1 MSDQAPAVRE
11 DLSTRILT
19 VPADEGQLA
28 LVRDFITDVCEQAGF
43 SQRETNNTKLAVD
56 EACTNI
62 IKHAYDEDAGSIEL
76 RAEFAD
82 GDVTVRIFDTGEP
95 FDFTGVKDPDLDQYV
110 ETGKKGGLG
119 VFLINRLMDRVEYNA
134 GQSGNVLLLAKRSHT
149 AIAGFK
155 PVHIGWRGSLRYKF
169 TLRASLGFFVLIAA
183 IGAYIYFRQSSTLQE
198 RYATQWMEK
207 RRLAENL
214 SNKSKELLIHPQ
226 IYSVE
231 QTTLTAFVSQML
243 EGNRDLAYALVVDRD
258 GTILSSGDIDEIFTE
273 YSTPAAELLLRE
285 ENDIEWRRYILGGEV
300 VRDIQY
306 PVRVRNQGNGGVLT
320 VGGVHLG
327 IYERVVLE
335 KVPDPRLF
343 TSLMILGIFTVGIFL
358 IVGLVK
364 VFVKPIQVLTDGV
377 RAIGQGS
384 LGGKISVEGPAE
396 IGAIASVFNEISEKF
411 KRAQESVLEQE
422 KLQKEIEVAKQI
434 QQALLPKKHPA
445 VSGYDIAPYYQAA
458 KEVGGDYYDFVEVD
472 EDTLGVVVADVSGK
486 GVPGSLVMTM
496 IRTALRME
504 ARGNKNASDVM
515 SKMNDFVTDDMKKGM
530 FVTMFYVILDSK
542 NRIISYASAGHNPM
556 ILYRANTRDIFFLN
570 PKGFPVGIALPDETL
585 FRRSISLEKIKLK
598 KDDMLLMYTDGVT
611 EAMNEKREQYGEE
624 RLIELVKE
632 NGQLPP
638 TEFIDVLEKDI
649 KAFTRGN
656 AQNDD
661 ITVVAVK
668 EKLTA
673 DDVLYG
679 IRKKL
684 LDMVDVSGMSV
695 KEACTK
701 MKVSP
706 STYYRYKKR
715 LMLMGERGLKNK
727 VLREDLD
734 FKRVNIQER
743 KGLITIIREHP
754 EFGAKRITDEYN
766 KIETAPRAMTEK
778 MVYEELRRLSLNT
791 KELRLDYLRRH
802 KLLDEVPETK
812 AGREAVEELIREVAR
827 EGAAEQAPGREGVGE
842 ETAAGV
848 AGDGV
853 DVEDLTAGLADKE
866 DPAVPAGQGA
876 QEAVRLDGSR
886 IESAEGV
893 RIDASESKDGV
904 AILRV
909 DGHLDSIS
917 STALEKALDDVIEGG
932 YAKIAIDLSEVSY
945 ISSGGWGVMVG
956 KVEKTHRKEGD
967 VVVVGMAS
975 EVHDVYELLGFHE
988 LLRSFATIE
997 DALTYLGQPVED
1009 RRTREEPAVSE
1020 TRDEPATLRDEFVA
1034 DADSM
1039 VTGSEWE
1046 SLQIE
1051 ATTVGDKG
1059 DIAFIS
1065 LRGIIDT
1072 ISAERLRA
1080 AIDRVIRSGIARI
1093 IVDMTQIEYVSSGGW
1108 GTFTERLRE
1117 LRRLGGDIKLFG
1129 MDADVYYI
1137 FTMLGFNIVL
1147 SSYDILGEAIED
1159 FSRSVEDKP
1168 SVHPGRAAEP
1178 AKETV
1183 VEDTGAVAI
1192 PETSDVLDRVP
1203 AVPVSS
1209 ATNRVE
1215 WDASHGGL
1223 VARIQGMIEASSVD
1237 DIDAEIENTLASRPQ
1252 LVVFALGDVDYVSSV
1267 GWGIFPKYYERVS
1280 GWGGKIALCE
1290 MNEDLHAIFS
1300 CLEFRSFIPAFATV
1314 EDALSASGVAP
1325 DRVTATD
1332 GLEAPQGKVVRDAPR
1347 TDGGSGEENVL
1358 DLDELIEP
1366 GADGAGVETPGETRS
1381 GGDGRWADEAEEIRA
1396 EDVTRL
1402 VEPVGGDGSKEDE
1415 FVDFDTSPTDVN
1427 IERGV
1432 RDEHVNEDAGLR
1444 DMGWKEYGER
1454 LKNRADKKGGK
1465 KTDEGDS

>member
-1 MSDQAPAVRE
+1 MSDQAPALVRDE
-11 DLSTRILT
+11 VSTRTLT

-28 LVRDFITDVCEQAGF
+28 LVRDFITEVCEQAGF
-43 SQRETNNTKLAVD
+43 SRRETNNTKLAVD

-62 IKHAYDEDAGSIEL
+62 IKHAYDDNAGDIEL
-76 RAEFAD
+76 RAD
-82 GDVTVRIFDTGEP
+82 ITSGDVTIHILDSGKR
-95 FDFTGVKDPDLDQYV
+95 FDFAGVKDPDLDQYV

-119 VFLINRLMDRVEYNA
+119 VFLINRLMDRVEYR
-134 GQSGNVLLLAKRSHT
+134 SGHDGNELVLARRSQAAT
-149 AIAGFK
+149 ARVK
-155 PVHIGWRGSLRYKF
+155 PGHIGWRGSLRYKF

-198 RYATQWMEK
+198 QHATQWMEK

-214 SNKSKELLIHPQ
+214 SNKSKELLLNPRA
-226 IYSVE
+226 YSVE

-243 EGNRDLAYALVVDRD
+243 EGNRDLAYARVVDRD
-258 GTILSSGDIDEIFTE
+258 GTILSSGQIDEIFTE
-273 YSTPAAELLLRE
+273 YSPVRGEILLRE
-285 ENDIEWRRYILGGEV
+285 ENGITWKRLSLGDESVRNIE
-300 VRDIQY
+300 Y
-306 PVRVRNQGNGGVLT
+306 PVRVRNQGNGETPT
-320 VGGVHLG
+320 VGSVHLG
-327 IYERVVLE
+327 IYEG
-335 KVPDPRLF
+335 KVSGQVRDPRLF
-343 TSLMILGIFTVGIFL
+343 TSLLIFGIFIVGVFL
-358 IVGLVK
+358 IVGLVN

-384 LGGKISVEGPAE
+384 LDGKISTEGPAE
-396 IGAIASVFNEISEKF
+396 IGAIAAVFNEISEKF

-434 QQALLPKKHPA
+434 QQALLPKRHPA

-472 EDTLGVVVADVSGK
+472 EETLGVVVADVSGK

-515 SKMNDFVTDDMKKGM
+515 AKMNDFVTDDMKKGM

-556 ILYRANTRDIFFLN
+556 ILYRANTQDIFFLN

-598 KDDMLLMYTDGVT
+598 RDDMLLIYTDGVT

-624 RLIELVKE
+624 RLTELVKE

-668 EKLTA
+668 EKLAA

-684 LDMVDVSGMSV
+684 MDMVDVAGMSV
-695 KEACTK
+695 KEACAN

-715 LMLMGERGLKNK
+715 MTLMGDRGLKNK

-734 FKRVNIQER
+734 FKRVSIQER
-743 KGLITIIREHP
+743 KELIKIIREHP
-754 EFGAKRITDEYN
+754 EYGAKRLAEEYN
-766 KIETAPRAMTEK
+766 KIEAAPRAMTEK
-778 MVYEELRRLSLNT
+778 MIYEELRRLTLNT

-802 KLLDEVPETK
+802 HLLDEMPETK
-812 AGREAVEELIREVAR
+812 TSREMIEELINEVAR
-827 EGAAEQAPGREGVGE
+827 KAAADETTADEAAAKEGVAE
-842 ETAAGV
+842 DAV
-848 AGDGV
+848 AGETGEDRAL
-853 DVEDLTAGLADKE
+853 VEALQSDKE
-866 DPAVPAGQGA
+866 MVGPVP
-876 QEAVRLDGSR
+876 DGSQ

-904 AILRV
+904 AILEV

-917 STALEKALDDVIEGG
+917 STALEKALQDVIAGG
-932 YAKIAIDLSEVSY
+932 HAKIVIDLSDVSY

-956 KVEKTHRKEGD
+956 TVDKSQRQDGD

-975 EVHDVYELLGFHE
+975 EVYDVYELLGFNE
-988 LLRSFATIE
+988 LLKSFATTE
-997 DALTYLGQPVED
+997 DALTYLGQPVEA
-1009 RRTREEPAVSE
+1009 RRSREEPVVSVSE
-1020 TRDEPATLRDEFVA
+1020 TIDDPGPPRDEFA
-1034 DADSM
+1034 APSE
-1039 VTGSEWE
+1039 GGAEWE

-1051 ATTVGDKG
+1051 AVTVGEKG
-1059 DIAFIS
+1059 DIAVIS

-1072 ISAERLRA
+1072 ISAERLRG
-1080 AIDRVIRSGIARI
+1080 AIDRVIRSGINK
-1093 IVDMTQIEYVSSGGW
+1093 IVIDMSSIEYVSSGGW

-1117 LRRLGGDIKLFG
+1117 VRRLGGDIKLFG

-1147 SSYDILGEAIED
+1147 SSFDILSDAIED
-1159 FSRSVEDKP
+1159 FARGTEDKP
-1168 SVHPGRAAEP
+1168 SLHPGRSTEPVAETE
-1178 AKETV
+1178 AIAQDV
-1183 VEDTGAVAI
+1183 DTEVADEV
-1192 PETSDVLDRVP
+1192 ETSDLFDRV
-1203 AVPVSS
+1203 SRDGMLTS
-1209 ATNRVE
+1209 TNRVE
-1215 WDASHGGL
+1215 WETSGDGL
-1223 VARIQGMIEASSVD
+1223 IARIHGMIESSTVD
-1237 DIDAEIENTLASRPQ
+1237 EIDAEIENKLGARPP
-1252 LVVFALGDVDYVSSV
+1252 LVIFAIGDVDYVSSI

-1280 GWGGKIALCE
+1280 GWEGKIALCD
-1290 MNEDLHAIFS
+1290 MNNDLQGIFG
-1300 CLEFRSFIPAFATV
+1300 CLEFRSFIPAFATL
-1314 EDALSASGVAP
+1314 EDALSSSGVAH
-1325 DRVTATD
+1325 DSAAAID
-1332 GLEAPQGKVVRDAPR
+1332 GQEAPRSEAVTG
-1347 TDGGSGEENVL
+1347 TNDGPGEPELL
-1358 DLDELIEP
+1358 DLDDLMEP
-1366 GADGAGVETPGETRS
+1366 GEKAPREVTDAEVETSGGGAWAEESAEISEEDIAPLMEPL
-1381 GGDGRWADEAEEIRA
+1381 GGDGPKA
-1396 EDVTRL
+1396 
-1402 VEPVGGDGSKEDE
+1402 PEDE
-1415 FVDFDTSPTDVN
+1415 FVDFDRSPTDVS

-1432 RDEHVNEDAGLR
+1432 RDEHVTEDSKLR
-1444 DMGWKEYGER
+1444 KMGWEEYGKR
-1454 LKNRADKKGGK
+1454 LKDRTGKKGGK
-1465 KTDEGDS
+1465 QADEDDS